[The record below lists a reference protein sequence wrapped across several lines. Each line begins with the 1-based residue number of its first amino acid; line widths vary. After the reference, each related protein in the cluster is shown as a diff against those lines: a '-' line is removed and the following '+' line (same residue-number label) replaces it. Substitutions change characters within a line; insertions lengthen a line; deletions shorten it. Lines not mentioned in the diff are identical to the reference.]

1 MTEAVAVYWMGP
13 QMPDNGPVTSQDKW
27 NTCLL
32 KEDVSDRHLMTY
44 KVRPH
49 PSSYLIFQKAPE
61 HKGKLIPLSASH
73 RRGRVGHPGG
83 CVLSFKDYN
92 GLLLPS
98 WKRTQL
104 NSAH

>member
-1 MTEAVAVYWMGP
+1 MTEAVVVYWMDP
-13 QMPDNGPVTSQDKW
+13 QMPDNGPVTSRDKW

-73 RRGRVGHPGG
+73 GRGRAGHPGC
-83 CVLSFKDYN
+83 CVLF
-92 GLLLPS
+92 LLRTIMDSYSLPG
-98 WKRTQL
+98 REL
-104 NSAH
+104 N